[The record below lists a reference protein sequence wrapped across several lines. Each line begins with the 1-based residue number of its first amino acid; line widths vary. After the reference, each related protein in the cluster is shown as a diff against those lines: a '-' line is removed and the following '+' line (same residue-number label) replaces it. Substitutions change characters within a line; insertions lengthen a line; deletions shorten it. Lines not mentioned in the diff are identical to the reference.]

1 MFLRIELQIDC
12 GLPREYENQ
21 TFFIQLL
28 FAYCLLS
35 FLRVSNL
42 DSSGETLGTKKGCMG
57 SMLNIK
63 RIGFFVT
70 KATWRLD
77 SGYPTSLNIRPFLL
91 IISVEIKRKH
101 GKDRNSLPFMPHLA

>member
-63 RIGFFVT
+63 GIGFSVM
-70 KATWRLD
+70 KATWQLD
-77 SGYPTSLNIRPFLL
+77 SRYPFSLHILPSLL
-91 IISVEIKRKH
+91 I
-101 GKDRNSLPFMPHLA
+101 L